1 MAPDLLPVL
10 GNRSACYLQLGELVR
25 CIEDCDQL
33 MQRLDEESMHANAN
47 PNDPVKLAMRLKA
60 LARRG
65 TALCQQGN
73 YGDAVGDYRLA
84 VTLTDLGDASLVADL
99 RRVMGLAKCSELK
112 KKADGEFGAGQL
124 EVALETY
131 GEALKVEPG
140 FVSAISNRAACLLAL
155 GRLEECVDDCSA
167 ACTRTIAETAACS
180 PVLSR
185 CAQSMCCSPG
195 KAADDW
201 RRCESISVR
210 CACRR

>member
-1 MAPDLLPVL
+1 
-10 GNRSACYLQLGELVR
+10 
-25 CIEDCDQL
+25 

-167 ACTRTIAETAACS
+167 ALDLLAVAPDQIQKMDKTMI
-180 PVLSR
+180 
-185 CAQSMCCSPG
+185 
-195 KAADDW
+195 
-201 RRCESISVR
+201 ESGALHQR
-210 CACRR
+210 QWGRQRW